1 MMDDMMMISRIQI
14 ALTCYS
20 LVLTLGFWFL
30 EIKLSR
36 ISMFKTCK
44 DVLKMLH

>member
-1 MMDDMMMISRIQI
+1 L
-14 ALTCYS
+14 ALTFYS

-36 ISMFKTCK
+36 ISRFKTRK
-44 DVLKMLH
+44 DVLKVLD